1 MQCRARAICL
11 CFEKI
16 ILSFLWSLHSVNFG
30 LLRTKKAVPSKKL
43 STVRGLLHV
52 DRIFSNEVVEIII
65 FY

>member
-1 MQCRARAICL
+1 M
-11 CFEKI
+11 
-16 ILSFLWSLHSVNFG
+16 NFG

-52 DRIFSNEVVEIII
+52 DRIFSNEVVKIII